1 MFTINCRGKLHVY
14 EKPVVMG
21 ILNITPDSFYEG
33 HISLSMDELISKAA
47 NMLAQGA
54 CIIDI
59 GGQSTRPGS
68 ARLSA
73 PEEWARVQP
82 VLKNIRTC
90 FPDAVISI
98 DTYHSQVAR
107 EAVAMGADIIND
119 ISAGSLDQDMIPTV
133 GKLNVPYI
141 CMHMKGS
148 PEHMQELA
156 VYEDITREVLDYFIR
171 KIDHCQ
177 SAGIKD
183 IIIDPGFG
191 FAKNIEQN
199 FRLLHELHALRILG
213 KPILAGLSRKS
224 SIYKTLG
231 ITPAE
236 ALNGTTVMH
245 TIALQQGA
253 QLLRVH
259 DVKEAMEVVNLLEA
273 YKKAAPDG
281 AA

>member
-54 CIIDI
+54 GMIDI

-68 ARLSA
+68 DRLPA
-73 PEEWARVQP
+73 TEEWNRVKP

-90 FPDAVISI
+90 FPEAVISI
-98 DTYHSQVAR
+98 DTYHSLVAR
-107 EAVAMGADIIND
+107 EAVSMGADIIND
-119 ISAGSLDQDMIPTV
+119 ISGGSLDAEMIPTV
-133 GKLNVPYI
+133 GALGVPYI

-156 VYEDITREVLDYFIR
+156 VYEDITREVLDYFIQ
-171 KIDHCQ
+171 KIELCQ
-177 SAGIKD
+177 SAGIRD

-191 FAKNIEQN
+191 FAKNIAQN
-199 FRLLHELHALRILG
+199 FRLLHEMHALQILG

-231 ITPAE
+231 ISPAE
-236 ALNGTTVMH
+236 ALNGSTVMH

-273 YKKAAPDG
+273 YKKAAPEG

>member
-54 CIIDI
+54 GIIDI

-82 VLKNIRTC
+82 VLKNIRSC

-119 ISAGSLDQDMIPTV
+119 ISAGTLDQEMIPTV
-133 GKLNVPYI
+133 GTLNVPYI

-148 PEHMQELA
+148 PEHMQDLA
-156 VYEDITREVLDYFIR
+156 MYEDITREVLDYFIR
-171 KIDHCQ
+171 KIDQCQ

-231 ITPAE
+231 ITPDE
-236 ALNGTTVMH
+236 AVNGTTV
-245 TIALQQGA
+245 
-253 QLLRVH
+253 
-259 DVKEAMEVVNLLEA
+259 
-273 YKKAAPDG
+273 
-281 AA
+281 